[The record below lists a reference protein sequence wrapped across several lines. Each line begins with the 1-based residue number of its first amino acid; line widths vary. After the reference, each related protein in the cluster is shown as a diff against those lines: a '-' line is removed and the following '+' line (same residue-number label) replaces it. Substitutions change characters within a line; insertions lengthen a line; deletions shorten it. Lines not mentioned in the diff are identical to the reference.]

1 MQNIRPI
8 TRADISR
15 GTIIITVGM
24 PYASFVDKFG
34 EKHSDHPS
42 DWDSPGPVEL
52 WFFELPWGHKITLEY
67 QISIDQ
73 CNIYLDLLEIDAV
86 LDYLQLRAYEFY
98 LWTDSIDYIKKF
110 HPETQTALQAHHLYR
125 LDDNGNCI
133 LMQTY
138 ESFRVADYYRRLYEE
153 RGHKQLYSV
162 ERAAEEF
169 GLTRAC

>member
-8 TRADISR
+8 TCADISN
-15 GTIIITVGM
+15 GTIIITVCI
-24 PYASFVDKFG
+24 PYASFIDKFG
-34 EKHSDHPS
+34 EKHSARPS

-67 QISIDQ
+67 HLSIGQ

-86 LDYLQLRAYEFY
+86 LDYLQLRAYECH
-98 LWTDSIDYIKKF
+98 LWTDNITYIKKC

-125 LDDNGNCI
+125 LGDNGNRI
-133 LMQTY
+133 LMHTY

-162 ERAAEEF
+162 ELAAN
-169 GLTRAC
+169 